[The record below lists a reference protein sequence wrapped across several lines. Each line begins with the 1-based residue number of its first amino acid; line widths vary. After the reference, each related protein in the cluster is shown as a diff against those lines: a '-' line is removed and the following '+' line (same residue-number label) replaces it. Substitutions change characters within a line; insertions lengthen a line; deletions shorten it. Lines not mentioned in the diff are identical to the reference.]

1 VTASILVV
9 DDNPL
14 NRKLMT
20 DMLSAD
26 GHRVRCAASGAEALT
41 LIAAETPDLLLLDI
55 MMPEM
60 DGFEVVRRLKSDGA
74 TRSIPVI
81 MVTALDDAGSRARLI
96 AAGVDVVLTKPV
108 DRWQLRSLLQRTLAE
123 GTEKHDD

>member
-1 VTASILVV
+1 LAANILVV

-26 GHRVRCAASGAEALT
+26 GHRVRCAGSGTEALA
-41 LIAAETPDLLLLDI
+41 LIAAETPNLVFLDV

-60 DGFEVVRRLKSDGA
+60 DGFEVVRRLKSDGT
-74 TRSIPVI
+74 TRGIRIV
-81 MVTALDDAGSRARLI
+81 MVTALDDEGSRARLI
-96 AAGVDVVLTKPV
+96 AAGVEVMLTKPV
-108 DRWQLRSLLQRTLAE
+108 DRWQLKSLLERTLA
-123 GTEKHDD
+123 GDTEKDND

>member
-1 VTASILVV
+1 MAANILVV

-14 NRKLMT
+14 SRKLMT

-26 GHRVRCAASGAEALT
+26 GHHVRCAASGAEALT
-41 LIAAETPDLLLLDI
+41 LIAAEIPNLVLLDI

-60 DGFEVVRRLKSDGA
+60 DGFEVVRRLKADGT
-74 TRSIPVI
+74 TRGIPIV

-96 AAGVDVVLTKPV
+96 AAGVDVMLTKPV
-108 DRWQLRSLLQRTLAE
+108 DRWQLRSLLERTLAE
-123 GTEKHDD
+123 DMEKRND